1 MYNNKMKIIKLN
13 EVNSTHTY
21 LKEYIKENSYTEP
34 LCIMTDNQINGIGS
48 RGNNW
53 TGVKGNLFFSFVL
66 LKDDLPKDLPTQS
79 FSIYFSF
86 LLKEVLKENNSKIWL
101 KWPND
106 FYIDDK
112 KIGGTIT
119 TLSNNFVYCGI
130 GLNLI
135 HVDENFG
142 NLDIKI
148 DSQKILQEY
157 FFKLNESNSWK
168 QIFNS
173 FKIEFENSRR
183 FQSTIDNQKVSLENA
198 VLNEDGSI
206 DVNNKKVFSLR

>member
-21 LKEYIKENSYTEP
+21 LKEYIKEHSYIEP
-34 LCIMTDNQINGIGS
+34 LCIMTDNQSDGIGS

-86 LLKEVLKENNSKIWL
+86 LLKEVLKENASKIWL

-148 DSQKILQEY
+148 DSEKILQEY
-157 FFKLNESNSWK
+157 FSKLNESNSWK

-183 FQSTIDNQKVSLENA
+183 FQSTIENQKVSLANA

-206 DVNNKKVFSLR
+206 DVNKKKVFSLR